1 VARVFE
7 GWDNYFILMG
17 TAAGSLV
24 GLLFVV
30 ITLTTGHDRERV
42 TRGQSLYM
50 TPTAINFGSVLT
62 VSAIVLVPKLPT
74 TVDAAL
80 TALVAIWGV
89 INAVRSALGILALRR
104 SDDPPHWTDFW
115 AYGTGPAFAY
125 FGLLGV
131 AVALWTAAPWSVYAL
146 AALLLVLM
154 LTALRNAWDLITW
167 IAPMREGPPPA

>member
-1 VARVFE
+1 VFE

-42 TRGQSLYM
+42 TRGQALYM
-50 TPTAINFGSVLT
+50 TPTAVNFGSVLT
-62 VSAIVLVPKLPT
+62 VSAVVLVPKLP
-74 TVDAAL
+74 AAGVAGL
-80 TALVAIWGV
+80 SALVALWGEFH
-89 INAVRSALGILALRR
+89 ALRSALGILALRR
-104 SDDPPHWTDFW
+104 ADDPPHWTDAW
-115 AYGTGPAFAY
+115 CYGVGPAFAY

-131 AVALWTAAPWSVYAL
+131 AVALWTAASWSVYAL

-154 LTALRNAWDLITW
+154 LTALRNAWDLVTW
-167 IAPMREGPPPA
+167 IAPMREGPPAG